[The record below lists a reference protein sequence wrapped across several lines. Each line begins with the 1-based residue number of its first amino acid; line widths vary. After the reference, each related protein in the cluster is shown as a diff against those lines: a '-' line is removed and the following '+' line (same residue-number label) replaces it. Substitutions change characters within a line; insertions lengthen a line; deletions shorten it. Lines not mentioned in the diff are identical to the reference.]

1 MPSGMVWP
9 AGMPW
14 VPGWEVNVTVW
25 LPPVLACGP
34 GACAPVGAG
43 VVACLVVSGFGVARV
58 VGVAVVAV
66 GCVAAAG
73 DCGVAEGDG
82 VAAGVVVPV
91 GVVRPSSEAAG

>member
-1 MPSGMVWP
+1 M
-9 AGMPW
+9 
-14 VPGWEVNVTVW
+14 TVW
-25 LPPVLACGP
+25 LPVLACGEE
-34 GACAPVGAG
+34 ACAPAGAAA
-43 VVACLVVSGFGVARV
+43 VDCLVVSGLGVARV